1 MAANESR
8 ARLIKEAGL
17 MQEKGEAG
25 ETLKKKEEEQE
36 EKKMQHMLGR
46 NQNNRNK

>member
-25 ETLKKKEEEQE
+25 ETLKKKEEE
-36 EKKMQHMLGR
+36 KKMQHMLGR